1 MAETQSASK
10 SSDPM
15 EAMREMRD
23 AYLGVM
29 SKAMI
34 DAVNTETYAQVTGAM
49 LDGYL
54 TAATPFREGL
64 DKAMLQWL
72 EQMSLP
78 SRQEVVAL
86 AERFTNV
93 ELRLDD
99 IDAKLD
105 RIVSLVSE
113 RRTASKAAPA
123 TRPQAAA
130 SAVATSRVSRKT
142 ATKASAPV
150 ARRAKAAK
158 STSARKPGP
167 RKG

>member
-1 MAETQSASK
+1 MAENQSASK

-15 EAMREMRD
+15 EAMREIRD
-23 AYLGVM
+23 AYLGAM

-34 DAVNTETYAQVTGAM
+34 DAVNTETYAQASGAM

-72 EQMSLP
+72 QQMSLP

-105 RIVSLVSE
+105 SIVSLVSE
-113 RRTASKAAPA
+113 LRTASKAAPA
-123 TRPQAAA
+123 TRPQVAA
-130 SAVATSRVSRKT
+130 SAAATPRVSRKT
-142 ATKASAPV
+142 VTKASVPV

-158 STSARKPGP
+158 STSARKPGHG
-167 RKG
+167 KG

>member
-99 IDAKLD
+99 IDAKLVRGA
-105 RIVSLVSE
+105 RI
-113 RRTASKAAPA
+113 APGH
-123 TRPQAAA
+123 RI
-130 SAVATSRVSRKT
+130 
-142 ATKASAPV
+142 V
-150 ARRAKAAK
+150 ARREKFVLEWA
-158 STSARKPGP
+158 
-167 RKG
+167 